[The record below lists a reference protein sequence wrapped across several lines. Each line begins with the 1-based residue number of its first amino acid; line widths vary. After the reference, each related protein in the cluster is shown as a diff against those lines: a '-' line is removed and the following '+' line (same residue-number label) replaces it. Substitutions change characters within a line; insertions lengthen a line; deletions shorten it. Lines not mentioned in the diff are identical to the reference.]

1 MIKGRNILC
10 QVPMRELIWKKDI
23 SQRKREAE
31 MTVSGQR
38 IFREKAIQH
47 FRQSR
52 ERDVLPRFV
61 APQIFLFLWI
71 LLGLLLALVTL
82 TWLGRVPINVE
93 GSGVVLYQGA
103 TTDGGRGDAAVFLQ
117 VDASSRVRAGQFVQ
131 TQIASRAFSNA
142 LVVRVEPGTM
152 SPDEIKRRYGQTVVG
167 PTVIVV
173 IAFRP
178 ALLTQK
184 YAGTEIHAQIQVG
197 TQRLLA
203 LLPGVGS
210 WIGGKNV

>member
-1 MIKGRNILC
+1 
-10 QVPMRELIWKKDI
+10 
-23 SQRKREAE
+23 
-31 MTVSGQR
+31 MTMSGQH

-61 APQIFLFLWI
+61 APRIFLFLWI

-93 GSGVVLYQGA
+93 GSGVVLDQRA
-103 TTDGGRGDAAVFLQ
+103 AVGGDNGGDADVFLQ
-117 VDASSRVRAGQFVQ
+117 VDASRRVHVGQLVQ
-131 TQIASRAFSNA
+131 TQIASRVFSNA
-142 LVVRVEPGTM
+142 IVVRVQPGAM
-152 SPDEIKRRYGQTVVG
+152 SPNEIKQRYSQTVVE

-178 ALLTQK
+178 AFLTQK

-197 TQRLLA
+197 TQRLLS
-203 LLPGVGS
+203 LFPVIGQ
-210 WIGGKNV
+210 WIGA

>member
-1 MIKGRNILC
+1 M
-10 QVPMRELIWKKDI
+10 
-23 SQRKREAE
+23 
-31 MTVSGQR
+31 SGQR

-52 ERDVLPRFV
+52 ERDVLPRLV
-61 APQIFLFLWI
+61 APRIFLFLWI
-71 LLGLLLALVTL
+71 LLGLLLALMTL
-82 TWLGRVPINVE
+82 TWQGRVPINVE
-93 GSGVVLYQGA
+93 GSGVVLDQKA
-103 TTDGGRGDAAVFLQ
+103 TIGGDNGGDAAVFLQ
-117 VDASSRVRAGQFVQ
+117 ADASNRVHVGQFVQ

-142 LVVRVEPGTM
+142 LVVRVEPGTI
-152 SPDEIKRRYGQTVVG
+152 SPNEIKQRYSQTVVE
-167 PTVIVV
+167 PVVIVV

-197 TQRLLA
+197 TQRLLS
-203 LLPGVGS
+203 LLPGVGP